1 MGELPSKDAVF
12 DSEQIDAAYY
22 DGDWPGWLQQEMLDW
37 MPTRVRTLG
46 TVEQS
51 MLNGPGLSIPQQRLH
66 QVIEGLAMAG
76 FNVRR
81 DDNLV
86 SAASGYV

>member
-1 MGELPSKDAVF
+1 
-12 DSEQIDAAYY
+12 
-22 DGDWPGWLQQEMLDW
+22 MLDW

-46 TVEQS
+46 TVEES
-51 MLNGPGLSIPQQRLH
+51 VHNGPFLLIPQQRLH
-66 QVIEGLAMAG
+66 QVIEDLAMAG

-86 SAASGYV
+86 SAAEGYV